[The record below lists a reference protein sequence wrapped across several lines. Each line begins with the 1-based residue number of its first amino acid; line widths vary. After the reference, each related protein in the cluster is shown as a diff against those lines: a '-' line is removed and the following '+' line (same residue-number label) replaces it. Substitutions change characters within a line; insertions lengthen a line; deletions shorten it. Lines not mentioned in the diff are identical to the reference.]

1 MITLRFT
8 CGEKKIWLNIKKSQN
23 MSRIV
28 TYAQKTQKKVLGAGI
43 PVNKNKPKSERL
55 FGTVYLK
62 IVRNFSSNSI

>member
-1 MITLRFT
+1 
-8 CGEKKIWLNIKKSQN
+8 

>member
-8 CGEKKIWLNIKKSQN
+8 CGEKKIWSNIKKSQN